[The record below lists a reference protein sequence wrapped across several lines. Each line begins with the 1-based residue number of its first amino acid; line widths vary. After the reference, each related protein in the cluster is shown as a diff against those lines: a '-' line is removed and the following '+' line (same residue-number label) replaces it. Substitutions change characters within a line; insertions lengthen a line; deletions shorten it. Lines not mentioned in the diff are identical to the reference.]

1 MTNVEKLISES
12 RCASLTEEE
21 EIRLFTIYINK
32 ASGWQEAR
40 DCIIESCL
48 LYVAKCAYGYSI
60 DSNKIDDLFSEG
72 VLGLLESIDRF
83 QLNKGARFLTFASF
97 SVKGKMSSFI
107 CRNYYSR
114 VFSIPRNISSKVS
127 NIKYFIEKI
136 ETETGEAPDKD
147 AISKQFNFD
156 EASINLCLDLLGYR
170 VFSLNS
176 KPDDEDKNFQDF
188 EDSEAVT
195 PDLNLENKDTAEML
209 RTIISNLPE
218 RQRLIINKRFGFI
231 DGDSKKLSQ
240 IGEELALSKQRVNQ
254 IEIEAL
260 DVIRKEMGKLQYKS
274 NIALY
279 AL

>member
-1 MTNVEKLISES
+1 MDVFPLKTFLI
-12 RCASLTEEE
+12 
-21 EIRLFTIYINK
+21 
-32 ASGWQEAR
+32 
-40 DCIIESCL
+40 
-48 LYVAKCAYGYSI
+48 
-60 DSNKIDDLFSEG
+60 
-72 VLGLLESIDRF
+72 VL
-83 QLNKGARFLTFASF
+83 
-97 SVKGKMSSFI
+97 
-107 CRNYYSR
+107 
-114 VFSIPRNISSKVS
+114 
-127 NIKYFIEKI
+127 
-136 ETETGEAPDKD
+136 
-147 AISKQFNFD
+147 
-156 EASINLCLDLLGYR
+156 
-170 VFSLNS
+170 
-176 KPDDEDKNFQDF
+176 DKNFQDF

-260 DVIRKEMGKLQYKS
+260 DVIRKEMAKLQYKS